1 MKALLETLEVL
12 FGLHVPARW
21 YCVHIIVN
29 ITDPIKAVVHIRSPV
44 HHHYFRQPQYRI
56 SLSKLL
62 SAAYYCV
69 GEEAQPTVIVSAA
82 LSFSLTSKTCC
93 CPPASPATSMYN
105 QPPATFLYTARDDTK
120 FLYPSRLTTN
130 VYASSFLE
138 PINDSIMH
146 NTL

>member
-44 HHHYFRQPQYRI
+44 HHHYFRQPQYR
-56 SLSKLL
+56 LFVKAALCCLL
-62 SAAYYCV
+62 LRR
-69 GEEAQPTVIVSAA
+69 GGEAQPTVIVSAA

-93 CPPASPATSMYN
+93 CPPATSMYN